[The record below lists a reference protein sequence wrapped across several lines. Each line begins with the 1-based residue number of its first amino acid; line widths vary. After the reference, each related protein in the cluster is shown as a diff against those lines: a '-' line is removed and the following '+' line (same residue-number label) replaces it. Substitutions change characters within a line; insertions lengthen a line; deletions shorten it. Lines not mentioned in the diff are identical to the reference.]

1 MTDIIFD
8 TGTVNEALDRLA
20 QAMMQGEVVNLIG
33 IQRGGAEV
41 ANALQERLEQGGV
54 TVQRGN
60 LDISFYRDDLDTIGA
75 NPEVRTSHLPFDLTD
90 QKIWLVDDVL
100 YTGRTIRAALGELFD
115 YARPSGV
122 QLAVLL
128 DRGGRELPIA
138 ANATGLMYDTDS
150 NFSVKLITD
159 DGGWYIELGPVNTN
173 SDRSAAPQGG

>member
-1 MTDIIFD
+1 MSEVIFD
-8 TGTVNEALDRLA
+8 TKAVKEALDRLA
-20 QAMMQGEVVNLIG
+20 QAMMQDGVVNLIG

-41 ANALQERLEQGGV
+41 ANALQARLEQSGAEV
-54 TVQRGN
+54 HRGN

-75 NPEVRTSHLPFDLTD
+75 NPEVRTSHLDFDLTN
-90 QKIWLVDDVL
+90 QQIWLVDDVL

-138 ANATGLMYDTDS
+138 ADATGLMYEADRKH
-150 NFSVKLITD
+150 SVKLVTD
-159 DGGWYIELGPVNTN
+159 DSGWYIEQRQVK
-173 SDRSAAPQGG
+173 

>member
-1 MTDIIFD
+1 MPEIIFD
-8 TGTVNEALDRLA
+8 TKAVNEALDHLA
-20 QAMMQGEVVNLIG
+20 QAMMQDEVVNLIG

-41 ANALQERLEQGGV
+41 ANALQQRLEQGGAV
-54 TVQRGN
+54 VQRGN

-75 NPEVRTSHLPFDLTD
+75 NPEVRPSHLPFDLTD
-90 QKIWLVDDVL
+90 QQIWLVDDVL

-138 ANATGLMYDTDS
+138 ANVTGLMHDTDS
-150 NFSVKLITD
+150 AHSVKLITD
-159 DGGWYIELGPVNTN
+159 DSGWYIEQRQVKL
-173 SDRSAAPQGG
+173 

>member
-1 MTDIIFD
+1 MPEIIFD
-8 TGTVNEALDRLA
+8 SKTVNEALDRLA
-20 QAMMQGEVVNLIG
+20 QAMIQEEVVNLIG

-41 ANALQERLEQGGV
+41 ANALQHRLEKAGV

-75 NPEVRTSHLPFDLTD
+75 NPEVRPSHLPFDLTN
-90 QKIWLVDDVL
+90 QQIWLVDDVL

-115 YARPSGV
+115 YARPAGV

-138 ANATGLMYDTDS
+138 ANITGLKHDTDS
-150 NFSVKLITD
+150 SHSVKLVID
-159 DGGWYIELGPVNTN
+159 ESGWYIEQRQVK
-173 SDRSAAPQGG
+173 S

>member
-1 MTDIIFD
+1 MADVIFD
-8 TGTVNEALDRLA
+8 ARAVNEALDRLA
-20 QAMMQGEVVNLIG
+20 QAMRGDVVNMIG
-33 IQRGGAEV
+33 IHRGGAEV
-41 ANALQERLEQGGV
+41 ADALQARLEHIGV

-75 NPEVRTSHLPFDLTD
+75 NPEVRPSDLPFDLAN
-90 QKIWLVDDVL
+90 QQIWLVDDVL

-138 ANATGLMYDTDS
+138 ANATGLTHKTAKDC
-150 NFSVKLITD
+150 SVKLITD
-159 DGGWYIELGPVNTN
+159 DSGWYIVQRQVL
-173 SDRSAAPQGG
+173 